1 MMMRLRLS
9 SSLLLLVSMTM
20 TMMLTT
26 SRVVRAFQFFRKDTA
41 DDDAHQSPSG
51 NIINL
56 RLRSAQCA
64 ACHRVVSQLHTR
76 LLPKIRSQMQLER
89 DRCVGSRDFHV
100 RELFLFSLSLSLFMF
115 LYLFL
120 LGTRVGVRRYA
131 RLFLSLVSWYF
142 LSLTFLSAN
151 CTDHYQISRQKRP
164 RTARTRCSWKTK
176 LSTRVN

>member
-20 TMMLTT
+20 KMMLTT
-26 SRVVRAFQFFRKDTA
+26 SRVVRAFQFFRKDNA
-41 DDDAHQSPSG
+41 DDDGHQSPSG
-51 NIINL
+51 KVINL

-89 DRCVGSRDFHV
+89 DRCVGPHDFHV
-100 RELFLFSLSLSLFMF
+100 RELFSFLSLSLFMF

-120 LGTRVGVRRYA
+120 LGTSVGVRRYA

-151 CTDHYQISRQKRP
+151 CTDHYQISRRKRP

>member
-1 MMMRLRLS
+1 MRLRLS

-26 SRVVRAFQFFRKDTA
+26 SRVVRAFQFFRKDNA

-51 NIINL
+51 NIIDLNASIRAMRGVSSR
-56 RLRSAQCA
+56 RLAAAHETVAKDKKSDAVGERQVRWITRFSRSRAF
-64 ACHRVVSQLHTR
+64 S
-76 LLPKIRSQMQLER
+76 
-89 DRCVGSRDFHV
+89 
-100 RELFLFSLSLSLFMF
+100 FSLSLSLFMF

>member
-1 MMMRLRLS
+1 MRLRLS

-26 SRVVRAFQFFRKDTA
+26 SRVVRAFQFFRKDNA

-51 NIINL
+51 KVINL

-89 DRCVGSRDFHV
+89 DGCVGSRDFHV

-151 CTDHYQISRQKRP
+151 CTDHYQISRRKRP
-164 RTARTRCSWKTK
+164 RTACTRCSWKTK